1 MATFV
6 KNGKNYIFAKE
17 TSHFGK
23 VEHNALNIDII
34 KTDNFDDIL
43 NSTLVSPV
51 VYNPLDLSPTLEQI
65 ISANVSKHD
74 ILTFNPSK
82 YKNLSKDVVLF
93 FDKLRMVLWNNSQ
106 EMQVPRF
113 EGYLHEFASHLF
125 YCAELEDGYNFTMV
139 PCNLELIIDQQRFA
153 AYADRE
159 GRRGTKTIW
168 ILDEDKH
175 RYDTRYK
182 NGIIQLVCCLI
193 AAAQRNKANLLNNR
207 PTRLIGTLIKGDR
220 IYICSAIISDEYL
233 EDLTSGLPDDNNRLK
248 VILYPDNHDLLF
260 SNSNNLKTIFQN
272 LTCIRQYGLS
282 VNPSYEDL

>member
-1 MATFV
+1 MTTFV
-6 KNGKNYIFAKE
+6 RNEKNYVFAKE

-34 KTDNFDDIL
+34 KTNNFDDII
-43 NSTLVSPV
+43 NYETVC
-51 VYNPLDLSPTLEQI
+51 NLSPTLEQI
-65 ISANVSKHD
+65 VNAKISKHD

-82 YKNLSKDVVLF
+82 HKELSKDVVLF
-93 FDKLRMVLWNNSQ
+93 FNKLRMVLWNNSQ

-113 EGYLHEFASHLF
+113 ESYLHEFAAHLF
-125 YCAELEDGYNFTMV
+125 YCAELEDGYNFIMV

-193 AAAQRNKANLLNNR
+193 AAAQRNRANLLSNR
-207 PTRLIGTLIKGDR
+207 PTKLIGTLIKGDR
-220 IYICSAIISDEYL
+220 IYICSAIINDDYLDE
-233 EDLTSGLPDDNNRLK
+233 LTSGLPDDDKRVKVMVYPNNSGLSFSDFDDLK
-248 VILYPDNHDLLF
+248 I
-260 SNSNNLKTIFQN
+260 IFNN
-272 LTCIRQYGLS
+272 LTCLKEYGLS
-282 VNPSYEDL
+282 IQASYEDL